1 MGAEVF
7 KNSIKRSK
15 FECNTCNK
23 VFHSYQALGGHRASH
38 KNAVGMKLSPVSKL
52 ESNDISTVEG
62 FLSPIGDQQQQ
73 DQELGTEIGIGS
85 SSQLP
90 NKVVQ
95 KHECPICFRV
105 FSSGQ
110 ALGGHKRSHLLAADN
125 SNCEINL
132 VEKSSSP
139 EIRAFLDL
147 RPYSAKLVV
156 QVVDSSSSNG

>member
-1 MGAEVF
+1 MRAEVF

-15 FECNTCNK
+15 FECNTSNK

-52 ESNDISTVEG
+52 ELNNISTVEG

-110 ALGGHKRSHLLAADN
+110 ALRGHRRSHLLAADN

-139 EIRAFLDL
+139 EIRAFPDL
-147 RPYSAKLVV
+147 RPCSVKLVV
-156 QVVDSSSSNG
+156 QVADSGLSN

>member
-1 MGAEVF
+1 MVAEVF
-7 KNSIKRSK
+7 KNRIKRSK

-23 VFHSYQALGGHRASH
+23 VFHSSQALGGHRASH
-38 KNAVGMKLSPVSKL
+38 KKAVGMKLSPVSRLK
-52 ESNDISTVEG
+52 SNDIFTVEG
-62 FLSPIGDQQQQ
+62 FLSPTGDQEQQ

-110 ALGGHKRSHLLAADN
+110 ALVCFGMHLQLLQGVFLLIIKLLA
-125 SNCEINL
+125 SLETSEL
-132 VEKSSSP
+132 WRVKKGPLSSLS
-139 EIRAFLDL
+139 
-147 RPYSAKLVV
+147 
-156 QVVDSSSSNG
+156 